1 MTDQPFILAP
11 PPVEATKTKPKRT
24 PSAPVVDAEFIYL
37 AFGGGVQSTAL
48 LLLWANRDPRLGE
61 VLARKFGPDAWPR
74 LAIFADTGDEPEATY
89 QHLWSMAELCEAR
102 GLWLE
107 VVHRDPDCKPMSQA
121 LLEGDARR
129 PDPPMY
135 ERTSVGVM
143 RDHPPM
149 YLRTEK
155 PKRGMIRR
163 QCTGAFKIDP
173 INRRLRELLGVK
185 AVRDGRK
192 VGVLLGISTD
202 EMERADESVVPWIVT
217 HHPLLWMGWSRNDC
231 VRYLESQGF
240 PNVPKSACVFCPFR
254 RDAEWARMKAEAPRD
269 FERACAFDDAFREVG
284 VSGLKH
290 DRGRGALYVHGS
302 LLPLREVSFAT
313 PQLDL
318 LDANDAPSECTGHCF
333 M

>member
-1 MTDQPFILAP
+1 MTQGQPWGLTP
-11 PPVEATKTKPKRT
+11 PPAEPSKPKRK
-24 PSAPVVDAEFIYL
+24 PSAPVVEAEFIYL

-61 VLARKFGPDAWPR
+61 ALARKFGPDAWPR

-89 QHLWSMAELCEAR
+89 GHLWRMAELCEAR
-102 GLWLE
+102 GLWLD
-107 VVHRDPDCKPMSQA
+107 VVHRGKSLSMW
-121 LLEGDARR
+121 LLDHTEGA
-129 PDPPMY
+129 PK
-135 ERTSVGVM
+135 S
-143 RDHPPM
+143 HPPM
-149 YLRTEK
+149 YLATK
-155 PKRGMIRR
+155 GQGMIRR
-163 QCTGAFKIDP
+163 QCTSDFKIDP

-202 EMERADESVVPWIVT
+202 EAERADESVVPWIAT

-284 VSGLKH
+284 VSGLKN

-302 LLPLREVSFAT
+302 LMPLREVNFAT

-318 LDANDAPSECTGHCF
+318 LDAPSECTGHCW